1 MTERVN
7 RADDAYYAWHAIR
20 PRAFIRGDA
29 IDIYHHGIGS
39 YRLTFDFAV
48 PGVVVAR
55 ASDAVGPSAD
65 PELLARVVAAANA
78 AAGRTVFEI
87 SGPFVTCGETLPR
100 GQGGILVSELEA
112 ARVHLVGLLDAHH
125 VAFAAPGRLPFA
137 VHVDDSGHAT
147 MTVKRPGPRA
157 DE

>member
-1 MTERVN
+1 MTRVN

-20 PRAFIRGDA
+20 PRAFIRDDA
-29 IDIYHHGIGS
+29 IDIYRDGVGS

-48 PGVVVAR
+48 AGIVVAR
-55 ASDAVGPSAD
+55 AYDAVGPSAD
-65 PELLARVVAAANA
+65 PQELARVVAAANA
-78 AAGRTVFEI
+78 AAGRVVFEI
-87 SGPFVTCGETLPR
+87 SGPFVICGETLPR

-125 VAFAAPGRLPFA
+125 AAFTAPGRLPFA
-137 VHVDDSGHAT
+137 VDVDASGHAT